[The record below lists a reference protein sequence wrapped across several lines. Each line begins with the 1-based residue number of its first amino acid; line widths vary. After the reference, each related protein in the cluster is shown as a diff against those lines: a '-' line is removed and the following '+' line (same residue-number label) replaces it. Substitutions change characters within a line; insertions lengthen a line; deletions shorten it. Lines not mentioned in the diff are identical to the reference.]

1 MNLRIRF
8 QSGGESHFTEGETE
22 AQESQKMD
30 SAIEIGETTETS
42 IQFS

>member
-22 AQESQKMD
+22 AQESQK
-30 SAIEIGETTETS
+30 IGETTETS